1 MAVAAWVS
9 CEVMLILSSSWL
21 SALVGAKEM
30 PVLLISGM
38 GCLDTRSSLTRDVM
52 ADVRL
57 SSLSFVWST
66 LLLICSI
73 HNEIVLVSRSAL
85 VGAVAVVCDC
95 MLLEG
100 VEWWPGMVT
109 SDPNSLK

>member
-21 SALVGAKEM
+21 SAFVGAKEM

-38 GCLDTRSSLTRDVM
+38 GCLDTRSSVTRDVM

-57 SSLSFVWST
+57 SSLLCVCSK
-66 LLLICSI
+66 LLFIWSI
-73 HNEIVLVSRSAL
+73 HNEIVLVSRSSL
-85 VGAVAVVCDC
+85 VGAVVV
-95 MLLEG
+95 
-100 VEWWPGMVT
+100 V
-109 SDPNSLK
+109 